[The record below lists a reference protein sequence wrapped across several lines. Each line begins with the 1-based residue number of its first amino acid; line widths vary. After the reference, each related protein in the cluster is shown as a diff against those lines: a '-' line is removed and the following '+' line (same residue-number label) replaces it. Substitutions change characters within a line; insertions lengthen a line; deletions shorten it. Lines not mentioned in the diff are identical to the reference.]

1 MEYGNI
7 CLRTRKKSFKEYKK
21 RKKMQID
28 NKDGKIRFFFRK
40 EAKTPEEEEAQ
51 KKAVLSAVE
60 EIRKMKWID
69 LRLIIILC
77 IFFSTAIVFHYYAQ
91 KVEKNPE
98 YIEQIQAQN
107 LEIEQNIE
115 KQILDRKAEELGFQ
129 KLHKTNPDIVDYV
142 NLYIAPKTALYE
154 LETEKPITYKGVAI
168 SVPAVK
174 LREGKTVF
182 TLKNVKYYIKD

>member
-1 MEYGNI
+1 
-7 CLRTRKKSFKEYKK
+7 
-21 RKKMQID
+21 MQID
-28 NKDGKIRFFFRK
+28 SKDGKIRFFFEK

-51 KKAVLSAVE
+51 KKAVLSAIE
-60 EIRKMKWID
+60 DIRKMKKTDWK
-69 LRLIIILC
+69 LIIIVF
-77 IFFSTAIVFHYYAQ
+77 IFFSSALAFHYYTQ

-129 KLHKTNPDIVDYV
+129 KLHETNPDIVDYL
-142 NLYIAPKTALYE
+142 NLYILPQTALYE
-154 LETEKPITYKGVAI
+154 LETEKTITYKGVAI

-174 LREGKTVF
+174 LRDGKTVF
-182 TLKNVKYYIKD
+182 VLKNVKYYIKD